1 MEFAIKKQLADIGAS
16 REALTAQQAVEFI
29 NRMANAMELFLGKEE
44 AYKARKI
51 MTSALRKC
59 APEYFE
65 EHSLI

>member
-1 MEFAIKKQLADIGAS
+1 
-16 REALTAQQAVEFI
+16 
-29 NRMANAMELFLGKEE
+29 MANAMELFLGKEE
-44 AYKARKI
+44 AYNARKI